1 MSIHYAKCCLPIP
14 GDDVLAFITEGKGL
28 MIHHDTCE
36 DLKKIK
42 VNKSKILKVSWD
54 RISSKKDDFI
64 AKINV
69 SIKNKIGSLGNLS
82 SIIGKSKSNIR
93 NLKITDRTNDFF
105 SINLEIDVLNK
116 DHLNKILGSLR
127 TSEYIEAVTRL

>member
-1 MSIHYAKCCLPIP
+1 MC
-14 GDDVLAFITEGKGL
+14 
-28 MIHHDTCE
+28 
-36 DLKKIK
+36 
-42 VNKSKILKVSWD
+42 
-54 RISSKKDDFI
+54 
-64 AKINV
+64 
-69 SIKNKIGSLGNLS
+69 IKNKIGSLGNLS

-105 SINLEIDVLNK
+105 IINLEIDVLNK